1 MTVQEMHYDF
11 KIKFNKLDSNDY
23 RDFQVP
29 EIDWLLNEAQEVFLK
44 QRYGI
49 NNTTQKG
56 FEGSQKRIDDLRNLV
71 MKNVSLSPV
80 NQVALDPVS
89 YEAEL
94 PDNYIFAIR
103 VQSVVTKTSC
113 PDKTLV
119 CKPTQHDDLSNCLL
133 DPNYNPSYEWGE
145 MPVVYGTLSS
155 NAADANR
162 IFGYT
167 DGSFTVTSFILDY
180 LREPARIAFPGGVPG
195 GQYILPDG
203 STIVLPNQDC
213 ELPEHTHR
221 EIVDIAT
228 LIAAGDINHPGYQVK
243 AAKTSI
249 NE

>member
-11 KIKFNKLDSNDY
+11 KIKFNKLDSNVY

-80 NQVALDPVS
+80 TQVDTVS

-145 MPVVYGTLSS
+145 MPIVYGTIS
-155 NAADANR
+155 NLTAGANR

-180 LREPARIAFPGGVPG
+180 LREPARIAFPGGVLG

-203 STIVLPNQDC
+203 STIALPNQDC

-249 NE
+249 HE

>member
-1 MTVQEMHYDF
+1 MTVEEMQYDF

-71 MKNVSLSPV
+71 MKNISLSPV
-80 NQVALDPVS
+80 TQVISDPVS
-89 YEAEL
+89 YEGTL
-94 PDNYIFAIR
+94 PPDYIFAIR
-103 VQSVVTKTSC
+103 VQAVVNKHTC
-113 PDKTLV
+113 GDKTLV
-119 CKPTQHDDLSNCLL
+119 CKPIQHDDLSNCLL

-145 MPVVYGTLSS
+145 MPIVYGTLSA

-180 LREPARIAFPGGVPG
+180 LREPKRIAFPGGVPG
-195 GQYILPDG
+195 NVYNLPNG
-203 STIVLPNQDC
+203 LPVGLPNQNC

-243 AAKTSI
+243 AAKTSMH
-249 NE
+249 E

>member
-1 MTVQEMHYDF
+1 MTVEEMHYDF

-29 EIDWLLNEAQEVFLK
+29 EIDWLLNEAQELFLK

-49 NNTTQKG
+49 NNTTQQG

-71 MKNVSLSPV
+71 MKNISLPAS
-80 NQVALDPVS
+80 QVVADPVS
-89 YEAEL
+89 YEATL
-94 PDNYIFAIR
+94 PADYIFAIR
-103 VQSVVTKTSC
+103 VQSIASKPSC
-113 PDKTLV
+113 SEESKKLI

-133 DPNYNPSYEWGE
+133 DPNYNPSFEWGE
-145 MPVVYGTLSS
+145 MPIVYGTLS
-155 NAADANR
+155 NLTADANR

-180 LREPARIAFPGGVPG
+180 LREPKRIAFPTGVPG
-195 GQYILPDG
+195 LIYNYPDG
-203 STIVLPNQDC
+203 SAVATDQDC

-228 LIAAGDINHPGYQVK
+228 LIAAGDINHPGYQVRM
-243 AAKTSI
+243 AKI
-249 NE
+249 GMNE

>member
-1 MTVQEMHYDF
+1 MDVQEMHYDF

-80 NQVALDPVS
+80 TQVDTVS

-94 PDNYIFAIR
+94 PVGYIFAIR
-103 VQSVVTKTSC
+103 VQAVVDKDTC
-113 PDKTLV
+113 GEKTLV
-119 CKPTQHDDLSNCLL
+119 CKPIQHDDLSNCLL

-145 MPVVYGTLSS
+145 MPVVYGTLSA

-180 LREPARIAFPGGVPG
+180 LREPKGIAFPGGVPG
-195 GQYILPDG
+195 LQYYLPDG
-203 STIVLPNQDC
+203 STLVATNQNC

-243 AAKTSI
+243 AAKTSMH
-249 NE
+249 E

>member
-1 MTVQEMHYDF
+1 MNVQEMHYDF

-71 MKNVSLSPV
+71 MKNESLPAS
-80 NQVALDPVS
+80 QVVLDPVS
-89 YEAEL
+89 YDATL
-94 PDNYIFAIR
+94 PSDYIFAIR
-103 VQSVVTKTSC
+103 VQAVANSTTC
-113 PDKTLV
+113 GDKTLI

-145 MPVVYGTLSS
+145 MPIVYGTIS
-155 NAADANR
+155 NLTAGANR

-180 LREPARIAFPGGVPG
+180 LREPARIAFPGGVTG
-195 GQYILPDG
+195 GQYNLPDG
-203 STIVLPNQDC
+203 SPIVLPNQDC

-228 LIAAGDINHPGYQVK
+228 MIAAGDINHPGYQVK
-243 AAKTSI
+243 AAKTSMH
-249 NE
+249 E

>member
-1 MTVQEMHYDF
+1 MTVEEMQYDF

-71 MKNVSLSPV
+71 MKNISLSPV
-80 NQVALDPVS
+80 TQVVSDPVS
-89 YEAEL
+89 YEGTL
-94 PDNYIFAIR
+94 PLDYIFAIR
-103 VQSVVTKTSC
+103 VQAVVTKTSC
-113 PDKTLV
+113 GDKTLV
-119 CKPTQHDDLSNCLL
+119 CKPIQHDDLSNCLL

-145 MPVVYGTLSS
+145 MPVVYGTLSD

-180 LREPARIAFPGGVPG
+180 LREPKRIAFPGGVPG
-195 GQYILPDG
+195 GIYN
-203 STIVLPNQDC
+203 LPNGSIVGPANQNC

-228 LIAAGDINHPGYQVK
+228 MIAAGDINHPGYQVK
-243 AAKTSI
+243 AAKTSMH
-249 NE
+249 E

>member
-1 MTVQEMHYDF
+1 MTVEEMQYDF

-80 NQVALDPVS
+80 TQVDTVS

-94 PDNYIFAIR
+94 PPDYIFAIR

-113 PDKTLV
+113 GDKTLV
-119 CKPTQHDDLSNCLL
+119 CKPIQHDDLSNCLL

-145 MPVVYGTLSS
+145 MPVVYGTLSDL
-155 NAADANR
+155 AADANR

-180 LREPARIAFPGGVPG
+180 LREPKRIAFPGGVPG
-195 GQYILPDG
+195 NVYNLPNG
-203 STIVLPNQDC
+203 LPVGLPNQNC

-243 AAKTSI
+243 AAKTSMH
-249 NE
+249 E

>member
-29 EIDWLLNEAQEVFLK
+29 EIDWLLNEAQELFLK

-49 NNTTQKG
+49 NNITQQG

-71 MKNVSLSPV
+71 MKNISLPAS
-80 NQVALDPVS
+80 QVALDPVS
-89 YEAEL
+89 YDGTL
-94 PDNYIFAIR
+94 PTDYIFAIR
-103 VQSVVTKTSC
+103 VQAVVNKSSCGNKT
-113 PDKTLV
+113 V
-119 CKPTQHDDLSNCLL
+119 ICKPTQHDDLSNCLS

-145 MPVVYGTLSS
+145 IPIVYGTLS
-155 NAADANR
+155 NLAADANR

-180 LREPARIAFPGGVPG
+180 LREPARIAFPSGVG
-195 GQYILPDG
+195 GQYNLPDG

-213 ELPEHTHR
+213 ELPEHAHR

-228 LIAAGDINHPGYQVK
+228 LIAAGDINHPGYQLK
-243 AAKTSI
+243 MAKTSM

>member
-1 MTVQEMHYDF
+1 MTVEEMQYDF

-71 MKNVSLSPV
+71 MKNISLSPV
-80 NQVALDPVS
+80 TQVVLDPVS
-89 YEAEL
+89 YAGTL
-94 PDNYIFAIR
+94 PPDYIFAIR
-103 VQSVVTKTSC
+103 VQAVVTKTSC
-113 PDKTLV
+113 GDKTLV
-119 CKPTQHDDLSNCLL
+119 CKPIQHDDLSNCLL

-145 MPVVYGTLSS
+145 MPVVYGTLSDS
-155 NAADANR
+155 LADANR

-180 LREPARIAFPGGVPG
+180 LREPKRIAFPGGVPG
-195 GQYILPDG
+195 NVYNLPNG
-203 STIVLPNQDC
+203 LPVGLPNQNC

-243 AAKTSI
+243 AAKTSMH
-249 NE
+249 E

>member
-1 MTVQEMHYDF
+1 MTVEEMQYDF

-71 MKNVSLSPV
+71 MKNISLSPV
-80 NQVALDPVS
+80 TQVISDPVS
-89 YEAEL
+89 YEGTL
-94 PDNYIFAIR
+94 PPDYIFAIR
-103 VQSVVTKTSC
+103 VQAVVNKHTC
-113 PDKTLV
+113 GDKTLV
-119 CKPTQHDDLSNCLL
+119 CKPIQHDDLSNCLL

-145 MPVVYGTLSS
+145 MPIVYGTLSA

-180 LREPARIAFPGGVPG
+180 LREPKRIAFPGGVPG
-195 GQYILPDG
+195 NVYNLPNG
-203 STIVLPNQDC
+203 LPVNLPNQNC

-243 AAKTSI
+243 AAKTSMH
-249 NE
+249 E